1 MEEKKQFK
9 KKIKKINSSYIKGIN
24 KINKK
29 HIKKQKSNYKIPNS
43 FKSYKMNKFMKI
55 ILIFILIFI
64 LLYALYIFIFRLH
77 YLKKNIIP
85 VAFALNNDFT
95 LPLIV
100 TLTSVL
106 YNADKNTF
114 YIFHIMIAE
123 DFLEYNKKKI
133 IGLNK
138 KFNNFKIIFLDL
150 KDKYKGWSTRG
161 YYDISTYYRLSLS
174 DLIYDFDKI
183 IYLDCDTLVHK
194 DLSEMYNLEM
204 NNYYYMGIPN
214 LEIRDTVINGTRNF
228 IGAGVMLINLK
239 ELRRLNA
246 TNLFVQYY
254 NAHGTKKVDEYLINV
269 VFCRNIGFLPLKFG
283 LPDFHTSL
291 FSVETFYKKFRG
303 HLKMPLEEFIKAS
316 KDPSITHNNYTLKK
330 WWTHHFSSL
339 SNIGKKWIFYASKSN
354 ILSDVCQ
361 EYTKYKEICD
371 LLSQK

>member
-1 MEEKKQFK
+1 MEEKKKFK
-9 KKIKKINSSYIKGIN
+9 KKIKKNNSSNMKKN
-24 KINKK
+24 KIKK
-29 HIKKQKSNYKIPNS
+29 KNIKNQNSNYKRLNS
-43 FKSYKMNKFMKI
+43 FKSYKMLKFMKI
-55 ILIFILIFI
+55 ILIFLLIFI
-64 LLYALYIFIFRLH
+64 FSYPLYIFTIRFL

-85 VAFALNNDFT
+85 VAFALNNEFT

-114 YIFHIMIAE
+114 YIVHIMISE
-123 DFLEYNKKKI
+123 DFLEVNKRKI

-138 KFNNFKIIFLDL
+138 KYKNFKIIFLDL
-150 KDKYKGWSTRG
+150 KDKYKGWITHR

-174 DLIYDFDKI
+174 DLVFDFDKI

-214 LEIRDTVINGTRNF
+214 MEIGLMEINGTRNF

-269 VFCRNIGFLPLKFG
+269 VFCRNIGFLALKFG

>member
-1 MEEKKQFK
+1 MEGKKKFK
-9 KKIKKINSSYIKGIN
+9 KKIKKNNSFNMKKN
-24 KINKK
+24 KIKK
-29 HIKKQKSNYKIPNS
+29 KNIKNQNSNYKRLNS
-43 FKSYKMNKFMKI
+43 FKSYKMPKFMKI
-55 ILIFILIFI
+55 ILIFLLIFI
-64 LLYALYIFIFRLH
+64 FSYALYIFTIRFL

-85 VAFALNNDFT
+85 VAFALNNEFT

-114 YIFHIMIAE
+114 YIVHIMISE
-123 DFLEYNKKKI
+123 DFLEVNKRKI

-138 KFNNFKIIFLDL
+138 KYKNFKIIFLDL
-150 KDKYKGWSTRG
+150 KDKYKGWITHR

-174 DLIYDFDKI
+174 DLVFDFDKI

-214 LEIRDTVINGTRNF
+214 MEIGLMEINGTRNF

-371 LLSQK
+371 LLGQK

>member
-1 MEEKKQFK
+1 
-9 KKIKKINSSYIKGIN
+9 
-24 KINKK
+24 
-29 HIKKQKSNYKIPNS
+29 
-43 FKSYKMNKFMKI
+43 
-55 ILIFILIFI
+55 
-64 LLYALYIFIFRLH
+64 
-77 YLKKNIIP
+77 
-85 VAFALNNDFT
+85 
-95 LPLIV
+95 
-100 TLTSVL
+100 
-106 YNADKNTF
+106 
-114 YIFHIMIAE
+114 
-123 DFLEYNKKKI
+123 
-133 IGLNK
+133 
-138 KFNNFKIIFLDL
+138 
-150 KDKYKGWSTRG
+150 
-161 YYDISTYYRLSLS
+161 
-174 DLIYDFDKI
+174 
-183 IYLDCDTLVHK
+183 
-194 DLSEMYNLEM
+194 MYNLEM

-303 HLKMPLEEFIKAS
+303 YLKIPLEEFIKAS

-371 LLSQK
+371 LLGQK

>member
-1 MEEKKQFK
+1 
-9 KKIKKINSSYIKGIN
+9 
-24 KINKK
+24 
-29 HIKKQKSNYKIPNS
+29 
-43 FKSYKMNKFMKI
+43 
-55 ILIFILIFI
+55 
-64 LLYALYIFIFRLH
+64 
-77 YLKKNIIP
+77 
-85 VAFALNNDFT
+85 
-95 LPLIV
+95 
-100 TLTSVL
+100 
-106 YNADKNTF
+106 
-114 YIFHIMIAE
+114 
-123 DFLEYNKKKI
+123 
-133 IGLNK
+133 
-138 KFNNFKIIFLDL
+138 
-150 KDKYKGWSTRG
+150 
-161 YYDISTYYRLSLS
+161 
-174 DLIYDFDKI
+174 
-183 IYLDCDTLVHK
+183 
-194 DLSEMYNLEM
+194 MYNLEM

-214 LEIRDTVINGTRNF
+214 MEIGLMEINGTRNF